1 MTANEIQGWM
11 RKRELAWLRKVAANC
26 NLVVEIGTWMGKST
40 FAMGEA
46 VNGKVIT
53 IDTFKMDGVPIRRYY
68 TSREAQ
74 KQVAADPDWI
84 YHKCLENLSELIEK
98 GKVRVIKGDSKEV
111 IKTLDCIRGL
121 VDMVFIDG
129 SHDYESV
136 KADIINYR
144 PLLRKGGLLCG
155 HDFSHQVKDA
165 VVELVP
171 RYVVARSTS
180 IWVSVANGD
189 ISGN

>member
-11 RKRELAWLRKVAANC
+11 RRREIAWLRKIAMNC
-26 NLVVEIGTWMGKST
+26 NLIVEIGTWMGKST

-46 VNGKVIT
+46 INGKVIT
-53 IDTFKMDGVPIRRYY
+53 IDSFIMEGVPVQRFG
-68 TSREAQ
+68 TSREASRQ
-74 KQVAADPDWI
+74 MATDSDWL
-84 YHKCLENLSELIEK
+84 YHKCLENLSELIDK
-98 GKVRVIKGDSKEV
+98 GKVKVIRGNSKEV
-111 IKTLDCIRGL
+111 VKSLDGIKGL

-155 HDFSHQVKDA
+155 HDCSHQVKDA
-165 VVELVP
+165 VVELAP
-171 RYVVARSTS
+171 NYVIARSTS
-180 IWVSVANGD
+180 IWVSVQNGD
-189 ISGN
+189 RP